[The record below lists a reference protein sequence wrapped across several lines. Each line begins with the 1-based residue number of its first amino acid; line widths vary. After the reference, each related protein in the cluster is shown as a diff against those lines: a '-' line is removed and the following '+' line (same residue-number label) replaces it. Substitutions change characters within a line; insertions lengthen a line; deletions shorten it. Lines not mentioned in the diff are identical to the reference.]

1 MVDDIVVLVHLKKMA
16 VAEFL
21 EENHE
26 AILINHLFAVVFQVE
41 RETADQFLVL
51 KEIFVVRKRPH
62 DSIF

>member
-1 MVDDIVVLVHLKKMA
+1 MVDDIVVLVHLKKMT

-26 AILINHLFAVVFQVE
+26 AILVHHLFAVVFKVK

-51 KEIFVVRKRPH
+51 KQIFVVRK
-62 DSIF
+62 